1 MITSPTELTPSL
13 SVSVID
19 AVLVTSIDGFGAI
32 FVIAASLVAV
42 TVLPPTVALTDA
54 VFETPPESTAA

>member
-1 MITSPTELTPSL
+1 M
-13 SVSVID
+13 SVID

-42 TVLPPTVALTDA
+42 TVLAPTVALTDA
-54 VFETPPESTAA
+54 VFETPPESTAAWLIKKLAV

>member
-1 MITSPTELTPSL
+1 MITSPTELPPSP

-19 AVLVTSIDGFGAI
+19 AVFVTSIDGFGAI

-54 VFETPPESTAA
+54 VFETPA